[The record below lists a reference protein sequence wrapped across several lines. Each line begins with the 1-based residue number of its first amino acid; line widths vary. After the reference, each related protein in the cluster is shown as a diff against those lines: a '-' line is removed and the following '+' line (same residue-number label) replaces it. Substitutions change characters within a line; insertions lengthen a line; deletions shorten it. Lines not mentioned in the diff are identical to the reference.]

1 MPEKNREEKRTPG
14 YLKLCYAAVA
24 ICILLAGLC
33 FSARRQDE
41 NAFQKRYDENALNI
55 RALSAEL
62 ESLQAYE
69 PDNVEIVRSHI
80 YSAREKGE
88 AMAELQMRYLSVTL
102 PGDTEESVNAYMD
115 TLYAIKDEMMEYLEV
130 GASGMGMWFGELTH
144 PGEFTWTFET
154 TYDFAG
160 NSVPCVWT
168 CRDSSGKL
176 VAYATSTYNAMTEKF
191 SAVNNQLTL
200 RGYMWQGID
209 NVTMSPD
216 DYNQDTGGPL
226 TDEDIGSILGG
237 LITVPAGEDM
247 SQDDGAG
254 ESVDGTQTSGDS
266 GDAGDASGTEDGQD
280 HTDGGQEPDD
290 AGTGSD
296 GFQWQG
302 TDGSPSED
310 QPDTAQDGFQWEGG
324 E

>member
-24 ICILLAGLC
+24 VCILLAGLC
-33 FSARRQDE
+33 FNARRQDE
-41 NAFQKRYDENALNI
+41 SAFQKRYDENALSI
-55 RALSAEL
+55 RSLSAEL

-191 SAVNNQLTL
+191 SAINNQLTL

-226 TDEDIGSILGG
+226 TDEDIGSILDG

-247 SQDDGAG
+247 AANDTPDG
-254 ESVDGTQTSGDS
+254 SG
-266 GDAGDASGTEDGQD
+266 DGQD
-280 HTDGGQEPDD
+280 TGNPSGPADGPDGADGGTEPEPGD
-290 AGTGSD
+290 TGPG

-302 TDGSPSED
+302 TDGSPSEGGQD
-310 QPDTAQDGFQWEGG
+310 QDGFQWEGG
-324 E
+324 D